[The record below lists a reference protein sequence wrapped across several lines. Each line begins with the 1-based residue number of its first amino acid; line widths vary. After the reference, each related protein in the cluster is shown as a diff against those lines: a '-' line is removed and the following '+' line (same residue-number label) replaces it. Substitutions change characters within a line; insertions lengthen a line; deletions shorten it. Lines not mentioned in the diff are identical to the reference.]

1 MPHEKGHKKKATNP
15 WITHLKK
22 YKSQHKG
29 MSLTDAMKGA
39 KGTYKKK
46 GCKK

>member
-1 MPHEKGHKKKATNP
+1 MPTKKTKATKTTNP

-22 YKSQHKG
+22 YKNDHKG
-29 MSLTDAMKGA
+29 MSLTEAMKGA
-39 KGTYKKK
+39 SSTYKKK

>member
-1 MPHEKGHKKKATNP
+1 MAKGKSKSTTKKTNP

-22 YKSQHKG
+22 YKAQHKG

-46 GCKK
+46 GCK

>member
-1 MPHEKGHKKKATNP
+1 MPHKKGKKKTSTKGNP

-22 YKSQHKG
+22 YKSEHKG

-39 KGTYKKK
+39 SHTYKKK
-46 GCKK
+46 